1 MSLMKTML
9 DNIWVVIKR
18 LIIAIGP
25 ALLGLLFGMFMAA
38 WEALKSLYITHQ
50 PLNLDVIWT
59 VGGGAAFAYF
69 LLKVFSLNNNDWIRA
84 FMMIANVVMTPR
96 EALEAAAEQVK
107 PLRSVDHIEEKV
119 MPQTTTTTDPAT
131 TPGQEGS

>member
-1 MSLMKTML
+1 MKTML
-9 DNIWVVIKR
+9 NSIWVVIKR

-59 VGGGAAFAYF
+59 VGGGAAGAFF
-69 LLKVFSLNNNDWIRA
+69 LAKVFKLNTDDWIRA
-84 FMMIANVVMTPR
+84 FLMISNAVMTPH
-96 EALEAAAEQVK
+96 EALRAAAEQVK
-107 PLRSVDHIEEKV
+107 PLRSVDHIEKKV
-119 MPQTTTTTDPAT
+119 LPDI
-131 TPGQEGS
+131 TPEQEGS